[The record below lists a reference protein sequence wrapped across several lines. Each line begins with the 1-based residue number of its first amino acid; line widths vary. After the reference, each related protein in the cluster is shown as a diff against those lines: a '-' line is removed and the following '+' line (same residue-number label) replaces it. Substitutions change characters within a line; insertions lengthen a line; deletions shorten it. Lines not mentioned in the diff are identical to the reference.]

1 MKIELYVV
9 YNRKTDVKK
18 NLTTKVMD
26 VEGTLKFPT
35 NYLDPIIR
43 IQDDRI
49 GREMP
54 YYNYAYVREF
64 RRFYFIQNMV
74 FISSSLIDL
83 YMHVDVLHTYIGAE
97 NGYIRNETALINRNE
112 FDYNEKIED
121 TRYHYEAI
129 PSVTYT
135 PLQSNETT
143 PTGVPIK
150 FKDPIGENDC
160 NVLVT
165 IMTSRDA
172 GSETFLYPNT
182 KNTKLVRSNYS
193 ASNLGTVTFCL
204 TWEQAQDFAKQCFYK
219 EDLRT
224 LVQSMVV
231 LPFKIHSA
239 YMNLDRQDGKL
250 MIIPQSPIP
259 EQQFVQ
265 LSNTV
270 PQDVYVL
277 DTIASLNF
285 YIFYADN
292 IRDYINFE
300 ETFFDSEKYTLYDLY
315 IPFVGWRTLDRSLF
329 KTDGSVRINYLLDP
343 LTANSKVQ
351 VTMNGDII
359 MTEDASLGVKVNLS
373 STNLWENQQR
383 ENAITANQTTS
394 VIIGGLTAIVGTVMS
409 FIPGGQLM
417 GIGMVSAGI
426 GGAVASGVK
435 GEAEKSLLFHKGNQG
450 SYGACDAL
458 FLYEY
463 PVLRVT
469 KNIITESYLDSAY
482 LEENGA
488 PLYDTR
494 QISDLLGYT
503 EFGKIDFKMENV
515 QEEKELVELLQSGV
529 HFPTTSGW

>member
-1 MKIELYVV
+1 
-9 YNRKTDVKK
+9 
-18 NLTTKVMD
+18 
-26 VEGTLKFPT
+26 
-35 NYLDPIIR
+35 
-43 IQDDRI
+43 
-49 GREMP
+49 
-54 YYNYAYVREF
+54 
-64 RRFYFIQNMV
+64 MV

-97 NGYIRNETALINRNE
+97 NGYLRNETALINRNE

-150 FKDPIGENDC
+150 FKDPIGVNDC

-172 GSETFLYPNT
+172 GNEIFLYPNT

-193 ASNLGTVTFCL
+193 ASNMGTVTFCL
-204 TWEQAQDFAKQCFYK
+204 TYEQALDFAKQCFYR
-219 EDLRT
+219 ENLRT

-231 LPFKIHSA
+231 LPFKIDSA
-239 YMNLDRQDGKL
+239 YMNLDRSDGKL
-250 MIIPQSPIP
+250 VIIPQSIIP
-259 EQQFVQ
+259 EQQYIQ
-265 LSNTV
+265 LDSSV

-277 DTIASLNF
+277 DTIAALNC
-285 YIFYADN
+285 YIFYAN
-292 IRDYINFE
+292 EISDYINFDN
-300 ETFFDSEKYTLYDLY
+300 TFFGNEKYTVYDLY
-315 IPFVGWRTLDRSLF
+315 LPFVGWRTLDRSLF
-329 KTDGSVRINYLLDP
+329 ETNGNVRINYILDP
-343 LTANSKVQ
+343 LTGNSKIQ

-359 MTEDASLGVKVNLS
+359 INEEACLGIKVNLS

-383 ENAITANQTTS
+383 ENAISANQTTS
-394 VIIGGLTAIVGTVMS
+394 SVLGGLTAIIGTFMAIAS
-409 FIPGGQLM
+409 GGSLAPM
-417 GIGMVSAGI
+417 GIGMVAAGLSTAI
-426 GGAVASGVK
+426 GSGVK
-435 GEAEKSLLFHKGNQG
+435 GEGEKSLLFHKGNQG
-450 SYGACDAL
+450 TYSACDSL

-463 PVLRVT
+463 PVLRTT
-469 KNIITESYLDSAY
+469 KNIITETYLDLKY

-488 PLYDTR
+488 PLYDIR

-503 EFGKIDFKMENV
+503 EFGKCDFKMENV
-515 QEEKELVELLQSGV
+515 QEEKEIEELLQSGV